1 MKIGITGVHASCR
14 RSPGLAVAKALNI
27 TREHSMI
34 AIDYD
39 ELSTGLY
46 LPLFEGIEIIS
57 WTNNEKDILTQIQCI
72 HERYQLDVLLPCL
85 NSDVILFSKIQDR
98 LQKKGIKT
106 LLPSE
111 SSLLAREKQNLSYL
125 AEQVSLFYPVTK
137 NCYSMSELD
146 EALDK
151 IGCPCVIKGAEC
163 GVFPVRDRELFAY
176 FSNYC
181 QNTFGFPILIQE
193 WMEGEEYSVFA
204 LCDVDSTIR
213 LSVTARKNGIA
224 DDGETW
230 MSVIVDGTGLEKYVK
245 RFVYCLD
252 WIGPI
257 EFDFIKRDNE
267 LFVIDINPRF
277 PSWIDGLADA
287 GLNAPSHTISL
298 IKGKC
303 PTFSNEVPV
312 GTILFKDFDDIC
324 FPVNSMI
331 MDQKYGTEHE

>member
-1 MKIGITGVHASCR
+1 MRIGITGVHASCR

-27 TREHSMI
+27 TKEHSMI

-39 ELSTGLY
+39 ALSTGLY
-46 LPLFEGIEIIS
+46 LPLFEDVEIIS
-57 WTNNEKDILTQIQCI
+57 WTNNEKNILTQIQCV
-72 HERYQLDVLLPCL
+72 HEKYHLDVLLPCL
-85 NSDVILFSKIQDR
+85 NSDVVVFSKIRDR

-125 AEQVSLFYPVTK
+125 AEQISLCYPVTK
-137 NCYSMSELD
+137 ICYSMNELNV
-146 EALDK
+146 ALDK

-163 GVFPVRDRELFAY
+163 GIFPVRDGELFAY

-181 QNTFGFPILIQE
+181 QNIFGFPVLVQE

-204 LCDVDSTIR
+204 LCDFDSTIR
-213 LSVTARKNGIA
+213 LSVTVRKIGIA

-230 MSVIVDGTGLEKYVK
+230 MSVIVDGSELEKYVNHL
-245 RFVYCLD
+245 VYNLH
-252 WIGPI
+252 WVGPI

-287 GLNAPSHTISL
+287 GLNAPSIAISFL
-298 IKGKC
+298 KGTC
-303 PTFSNEVPV
+303 STLLNEIPV
-312 GTILFKDFDDIC
+312 GTILFKDFDDLC
-324 FPVNSMI
+324 FPVNSM
-331 MDQKYGTEHE
+331 MTD